1 MMPILD
7 GESAA
12 RMIRS
17 TKNANQHTPIV
28 AVTSYEFQNPSADET
43 NTIFSVVWAVCW
55 SIDVTWADRC
65 LYLGAHQTSSKG

>member
-1 MMPILD
+1 MPILD

-28 AVTSYEFQNPSADET
+28 AVTSYELSNFSAEDS
-43 NTIFSVVWAVCW
+43 NAIFSAVRT
-55 SIDVTWADRC
+55 VTLPRPF
-65 LYLGAHQTSSKG
+65 GS